1 MDIRST
7 RTRTWDKIRD
17 FDSTRNLDKLDG
29 AMIGEEIIGEN
40 SLFDFSPPFGIVK
53 KRSKND
59 F

>member
-7 RTRTWDKIRD
+7 RTRDKIRD

-29 AMIGEEIIGEN
+29 AVIGEEIIGEN